1 MDSFLIPTNVLVMYS
16 VYFIGTASPGP
27 SNMTIMAVALHQGRT
42 PALSLALGVITGS
55 IAWGLLAGFG
65 LAAVLATLGNFL
77 VALKIAGGLYLLWLA
92 YGAGR
97 SALANTQL
105 VHKQSREWVSS
116 NKELYLRGVAMHITN
131 PKAIFSWLATISVGL
146 PENASNYDVFIGL
159 SGCFALGIFTFISY
173 AFIFSMKKIRG
184 FFTGTRRWF
193 DGALSAIY
201 AYSGIRLL
209 FSKI

>member
-1 MDSFLIPTNVLVMYS
+1 MYS
-16 VYFIGTASPGP
+16 VYFIGTSSPGP
-27 SNMTIMAVALHQGRT
+27 SNMTIMAVALHQGRV
-42 PALSLALGVITGS
+42 PVLSLALGVITGS

-92 YGAGR
+92 YCAGR
-97 SALANTQL
+97 SVLANTKAT
-105 VHKQSREWVSS
+105 HKQSSQWATS
-116 NKELYLRGVAMHITN
+116 NKELYLRGVAMHLTN

-146 PENASNYDVFIGL
+146 PDSASNYDLFLGL
-159 SGCFALGIFTFISY
+159 FGCFVIGIFTFISY

-184 FFTGTRRWF
+184 FFTGSRRWF

-201 AYSGIRLL
+201 AYAGIRLL
-209 FSKI
+209 FFKT